1 MIVSFGLLPR
11 YPGQSIEEF
20 LKLWSA
26 HAPWAKVVPKRLGYV
41 QNFPVIREGRHLLPY
56 PGFDVCAETVY
67 DDEDSM
73 EEAYTTPQ
81 SSDSFED
88 HRRFVSE
95 RGYCH
100 VVAEKRDVRVD
111 GRPPANAV
119 KLLTFMRSHP
129 SELREACVEAVT
141 GPYAAAIAETKPI
154 RHEQF
159 IATKPLDRL
168 KGEHGLSWLRANLTL
183 SGFDVIDIIW
193 FASPDDALRFVS
205 SQAAYDAAL
214 TMAGTVLGTERL
226 IARPR
231 INTPPAD
238 IAQ

>member
-11 YPGQSIEEF
+11 YPGQPIDEF

-41 QNFPVIREGRHLLPY
+41 QNFAVIRDGRHLLPY

-67 DDEDSM
+67 EDEAAM

-81 SSDSFED
+81 SDVSFED
-88 HRRFVSE
+88 HSKFVSE

-100 VVAEKRDVRVD
+100 VLARKRDVRVD
-111 GRPPANAV
+111 GQPPEDAV
-119 KLLTFMRSHP
+119 KLLTFMRSNP
-129 SELREACVEAVT
+129 AEPREAAIAAVT
-141 GPYAAAIAETKPI
+141 GPYAEAIARTKPI

-159 IATKPLDRL
+159 VAMRTLDRDPGTGMTPL
-168 KGEHGLSWLRANLTL
+168 QRNLIL
-183 SGFDVIDIIW
+183 SGFDVVDIIW
-193 FASPDDALRFVS
+193 FATPDDAVRFVS
-205 SQAAYDAAL
+205 SDAAYGAAL
-214 TMAGTVLGTERL
+214 AMAGTVLGTERL

-231 INTPPAD
+231 VNTPPAD
-238 IAQ
+238 LA